1 MKQRTFGFENLT
13 VASPCTAKWEDMTG
27 DERARHCALCE
38 RPVYNLSSM
47 KGPEIAALIRETE
60 GRRCVRFHRRA
71 DGTMLTEDCPV
82 GLQRARRKAM
92 GKVAALA
99 SLVFGGLAW
108 KMFGDSEIEYPAI
121 MGEMIVPEE
130 LTERYRPQP

>member
-1 MKQRTFGFENLT
+1 
-13 VASPCTAKWEDMTG
+13 MTG
-27 DERARHCALCE
+27 DERVRQCAMCS
-38 RPVYNLSSM
+38 RPVYNLSTM
-47 KGPEIAALIRETE
+47 KGHEIAELIRETE

-82 GLQRARRKAM
+82 GLQRARRKAI

-108 KMFGDSEIEYPAI
+108 KMFGDSEIEYPAV
-121 MGEMIVPEE
+121 MGVMAVPEE
-130 LTERYRPQP
+130 LTERYQPQP